1 MPSGAEGPG
10 GADETSPTGQVPAV
24 TGTLVTATGTGT
36 TARPVTEPRP
46 DAVPATP
53 AMVRLRPGTA
63 VGWRRA
69 DVLWAAAAFCCYAF
83 LAVGVFWH
91 IWTGHPTTETI
102 GGADSYMDSWFLAFV
117 AQAVVHGH
125 NPFFTVFGNYP
136 YGIDVLDQSSQPF
149 LGLVGTPVT
158 LVFGALATFNLWV
171 TAGLA
176 LSAMSAYA
184 LARRFVRWHPAAF
197 LAGLV
202 YGFSPYAIV
211 QAADGHLNISFVAV
225 PPLVFLV
232 LHDALVAR
240 RDRWVRNGF
249 LLAVLL
255 VVQFF
260 ISDEV
265 LITTVVVG
273 TVAVVV
279 GALVGHRA
287 VRTALPGAAKALVLG
302 AVVTAA
308 ALALPVRAALRGPG
322 HIVGPIQP
330 VAEAYRADLLGPLL
344 PTQMERWAPSGWVQ
358 VAMHFAGSSGENG
371 SYLGFPLVALL
382 ALGVVWLWRD
392 RVVRVL
398 AITGLVAFVL
408 SLGGALTVT
417 GEPAIG
423 RNGNAVG
430 RLPLPEALL
439 HDLGP
444 LRSLIPVRISLYV
457 ALAAGVLAAVVLD
470 RLRTGL
476 AIRWST
482 GGTGSRAV
490 AFRRVRWAR
499 RLAGGTAVVAGLVVL
514 GPLVPVA
521 PFASAAPVG
530 IPAYFTRS
538 HAEIGGRDTVGLVY
552 PYPSEKFAQ
561 AEAWQAYAGLPF
573 EMPGGYFL
581 VPGPSGAVS
590 DTPVMAYTRT
600 TQVGL
605 ALTELWAG
613 KPQPETPTWRTNLR
627 SELATW
633 HVRTVVAVPQDGADP
648 AGALA
653 YLEWLL
659 GPPSARQGGTVD
671 WYGLR
676 WGR

>member
-1 MPSGAEGPG
+1 M
-10 GADETSPTGQVPAV
+10 
-24 TGTLVTATGTGT
+24 TGTLVATNEHATAGGRT
-36 TARPVTEPRP
+36 TTRRE

-53 AMVRLRPGTA
+53 SMVRLGPVGT

-69 DVLWAAAAFCCYAF
+69 DMVWAVAAFCCYAF

-102 GGADSYMDSWFLAFV
+102 GGADSYMDTWFLAFM

-136 YGIDVLDQSSQPF
+136 YGIDVLDQSSQPL
-149 LGLVGTPVT
+149 LGLVGTPLT
-158 LVFGALATFNLWV
+158 LAFGAIATFNFWV

-202 YGFSPYAIV
+202 YGFSPYAVV
-211 QAADGHLNISFVAV
+211 QAADGHLNISFIAL
-225 PPLVFLV
+225 PPLAFLV
-232 LHDALVAR
+232 LHDILVAR
-240 RDRWVRNGF
+240 RDRWLRNG
-249 LLAVLL
+249 LLLGVLL
-255 VVQFF
+255 VAQFF
-260 ISDEV
+260 VSDEV
-265 LITTVVVG
+265 LITTVVLAAV
-273 TVAVVV
+273 TVAVA
-279 GALVGHRA
+279 ALIGYR
-287 VRTALPGAAKALVLG
+287 RLPATLPAAAKALVLG
-302 AVVTAA
+302 AVLTGA
-308 ALALPVRAALRGPG
+308 ALAEPVVTALRGPG
-322 HIVGPIQP
+322 RIVGPIQP

-358 VAMHFAGSSGENG
+358 TAMHFAGSSGENG
-371 SYLGFPLVALL
+371 SYLGIPLVVLL
-382 ALGVVWLWRD
+382 VVGVVWLWRE
-392 RVVRVL
+392 RAVLVV
-398 AITGLVAFVL
+398 AITGAVAFVL

-423 RNGNAVG
+423 RAGNAVG
-430 RLPLPEALL
+430 RVPLPEALL
-439 HDLGP
+439 HDIGP

-470 RLRTGL
+470 RLRIAL
-476 AIRWST
+476 ATRWATST
-482 GGTGSRAV
+482 GGGRAV

-499 RLAGGTAVVAGLVVL
+499 RLAGGVAVGSGLVVL
-514 GPLVPVA
+514 APLVPVA
-521 PFASAAPVG
+521 PFASAVPVG

-538 HAEIGGRDTVGLVY
+538 HPQIGGRDTVALVY

-581 VPGPSGAVS
+581 VPGPTGAVS

-600 TQVGL
+600 TQLGL
-605 ALTELWAG
+605 ALTQLWQG
-613 KPQPETPTWRTNLR
+613 KPEPETPTWRADLR
-627 SELATW
+627 GELASW

-659 GPPSARQGGTVD
+659 GPPTARQGGTVD
-671 WYGLR
+671 WYGLT
-676 WGR
+676 WGH